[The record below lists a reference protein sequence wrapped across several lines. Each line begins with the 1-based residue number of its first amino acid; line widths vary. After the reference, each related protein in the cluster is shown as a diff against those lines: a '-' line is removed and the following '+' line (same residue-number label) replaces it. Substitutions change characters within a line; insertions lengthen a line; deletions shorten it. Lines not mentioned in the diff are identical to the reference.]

1 MGTELKNLLIVYHSR
16 SGTVQKMAEAVL
28 AGARTCEQVNVETLD
43 PLNAPIKAVKQADAI
58 IIGSPE
64 NFGYM
69 SGAIKF
75 FFEEIYY
82 ECLNTSRGLAYALFI
97 AADNDGS
104 GAVSSIERITTGL
117 GWKSVADPIITK
129 DGITKSTL
137 ESCKELGMT
146 LSEGLELGLY

>member
-1 MGTELKNLLIVYHSR
+1 
-16 SGTVQKMAEAVL
+16 MADAVL
-28 AGARTCEQVNVETLD
+28 TGARTCKQINVKIVD
-43 PLNAPIKAVKQADAI
+43 PLNTSIQIVKNADAI

-97 AADNDGS
+97 AADNDGM
-104 GAVSSIERITTGL
+104 GAISSIERIVNGL
-117 GWKSVADPIITK
+117 GRKSVAEPIIARN
-129 DGITKSTL
+129 GITDNTL
-137 ESCKELGMT
+137 ESCKELGMM

>member
-1 MGTELKNLLIVYHSR
+1 
-16 SGTVQKMAEAVL
+16 MADAVL
-28 AGARTCEQVNVETLD
+28 TGARTCKQINVKIVD
-43 PLNAPIKAVKQADAI
+43 PLNTSIQIVKNADAI

-97 AADNDGS
+97 AADNDGM
-104 GAVSSIERITTGL
+104 GAISSIERIVTGL
-117 GWKSVADPIITK
+117 GWKSVAEPIIARN
-129 DGITKSTL
+129 GITDNTL
-137 ESCKELGMT
+137 ESCKELGMM

>member
-1 MGTELKNLLIVYHSR
+1 MKTELKNLLIVYHSR
-16 SGTVQKMAEAVL
+16 SGTVKKMADAVL
-28 AGARTCEQVNVETLD
+28 TGARTCKQINVKIVD
-43 PLNAPIKAVKQADAI
+43 PLNTSIQIVKNADAI

-97 AADNDGS
+97 AADNDGM
-104 GAVSSIERITTGL
+104 GAISSIERIVTGL
-117 GWKSVADPIITK
+117 GWKSVAEPIIARN
-129 DGITKSTL
+129 GITDNTL
-137 ESCKELGMT
+137 ESCKELGMM